1 MHPALVCPQVLG
13 RRVGTCAESFLQRMA
28 QSRPRFSSSAR
39 AQVDA
44 DTLEAV
50 VKTGFDRQM
59 VIDSLRQ
66 RLHNKAT
73 VAYYLILDNRR
84 KLYTGCVRVSL
95 SLRPTTLPAHARSS
109 QGMLL
114 PRGMRLL
121 TTECGGKV
129 AGSQTDNQGNL
140 LGHDQL

>member
-1 MHPALVCPQVLG
+1 M
-13 RRVGTCAESFLQRMA
+13 
-28 QSRPRFSSSAR
+28 
-39 AQVDA
+39 DA

-84 KLYTGCVRVSL
+84 KLYTGCVRAF
-95 SLRPTTLPAHARSS
+95 LRPTSPHAR
-109 QGMLL
+109 QVFPRQAPAAML
-114 PRGMRLL
+114 
-121 TTECGGKV
+121 
-129 AGSQTDNQGNL
+129 AA
-140 LGHDQL
+140 